1 MGLSRLYGPLLFA
14 AGAAVLALAIAR
26 GEASLSLVVIVP
38 VVVTSSALGALGIV
52 LVVAAF
58 LATFLA
64 WPFRAV
70 EAARGTAPPPAF
82 QPPAVR
88 EPAPAAPP
96 SKRWG
101 GVLFLGPIP
110 IVFGSDARVTWA
122 MLLLGVVLFL
132 ALLGL
137 TLLLFFRGP

>member
-1 MGLSRLYGPLLFA
+1 MSISRLYGPLLFS
-14 AGAAVLALAIAR
+14 AGAGVLAWAIAR

-38 VVVTSSALGALGIV
+38 VMVTTSALGALGIV

-58 LATFLA
+58 LMTFLA

-70 EAARGTAPPPAF
+70 ETARAAAPPPALG
-82 QPPAVR
+82 PPTVPEA
-88 EPAPAAPP
+88 APAAPP